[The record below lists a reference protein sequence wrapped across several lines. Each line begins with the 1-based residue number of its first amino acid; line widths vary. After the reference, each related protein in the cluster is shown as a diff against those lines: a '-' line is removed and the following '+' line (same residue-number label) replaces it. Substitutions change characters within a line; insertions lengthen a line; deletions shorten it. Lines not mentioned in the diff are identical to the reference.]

1 MIVPIRM
8 NNEIN
13 MFNPILSSS
22 DIFLRTPDLSD
33 AENLFE
39 WENDLNFKEFS
50 SHKQQYSRREI
61 DLFIRNNENIKANL
75 QYRLMICKKEQKN
88 AIGTI
93 DLYEIDFAKGSAG
106 VGILIA
112 DEHDRKKGFALS
124 ALELLQQFAKE
135 SLGLDHLFCEIN
147 KENEPSISLFKKAG
161 FGQKNNMKIDNENES
176 LDKDVYFYEKNL

>member
-1 MIVPIRM
+1 MMLPIKM

-13 MFNPILSSS
+13 MFNPIHDSSN
-22 DIFLRTPDLSD
+22 IFLRPPDLSD
-33 AENLFE
+33 AEKLIE
-39 WENDLNFKEFS
+39 WENDLNFKQFS

-61 DLFIRNNENIKANL
+61 DLFIQNNENIKSNL
-75 QYRLMICKKEQKN
+75 QYRLMICTTQHKN

-112 DEHDRKKGFALS
+112 NSSDRKRGFALS

-135 SLGLDHLFCEIN
+135 SLGLYHLYCEISE
-147 KENEPSISLFKKAG
+147 KNESSIRLFKKAG
-161 FGQKNNMKIDNENES
+161 FEQKNNMKIDNENAS